1 MAEALADSPEL
12 AKSLVARM
20 DPGALREVTR
30 AWATLQAEPA
40 QPPQPWQLRRLAL
53 LSGLPMI
60 GFGFMVSTP
69 RPRVVVELYTRCSNG
84 KPLFSQDNFIMLLA
98 GDFIDATLCCTF
110 SLSTMFAAGVG
121 NIFSDVVGLAA
132 AGPIELLLKRLGISG
147 HHLSPAH
154 LQMWSV
160 VTCKY
165 AGSAIGMVI
174 GCLMGMCP
182 LLFPEKY
189 RLWESRA
196 QLERSA
202 GATSICCAAISSLSA
217 FVAAVTCGLHAKW
230 TNKATTCASVFASCP
245 HSESCPPRTLRAL
258 VLRTSASAVKLYCWP
273 LVGGVVVHVLQSVA
287 WRQHCSVTMA
297 MGPNGRRLLWDRSMT

>member
-1 MAEALADSPEL
+1 MRAALRGVRPAAAARRWLAGPGRAPGLSRPLCSSGAGQAEEHLCEMAEALADSPEL

-60 GFGFMVSTP
+60 GFGFM
-69 RPRVVVELYTRCSNG
+69 
-84 KPLFSQDNFIMLLA
+84 DNFIMLLA

-202 GATSICCAAISSLSA
+202 GATS
-217 FVAAVTCGLHAKW
+217 
-230 TNKATTCASVFASCP
+230 SV
-245 HSESCPPRTLRAL
+245 
-258 VLRTSASAVKLYCWP
+258 
-273 LVGGVVVHVLQSVA
+273 G
-287 WRQHCSVTMA
+287 
-297 MGPNGRRLLWDRSMT
+297 

>member
-1 MAEALADSPEL
+1 MSFGVLIQLGYSKEWTRPVELVGPKRERESGDGGGERERERERARERGGWGMRAALRGVRPAAAARRWLAGPGRAPGLSRPLCSSGAGQAEEHLCEMAEALADSPEL

-202 GATSICCAAISSLSA
+202 GATS
-217 FVAAVTCGLHAKW
+217 
-230 TNKATTCASVFASCP
+230 SV
-245 HSESCPPRTLRAL
+245 
-258 VLRTSASAVKLYCWP
+258 
-273 LVGGVVVHVLQSVA
+273 G
-287 WRQHCSVTMA
+287 
-297 MGPNGRRLLWDRSMT
+297 